1 MPKLQG
7 CGTTKELSR
16 IRAGSKD
23 YLYNGKEFNEDLGLD
38 WYDYGARYYDPT
50 IGRWNTVDPL
60 ASEYPAWSPYNYT
73 LNNPILLIDPTGM
86 GPEWKPG
93 TDRFGNLTLTAEKGD
108 DYESLKKFFKT
119 DEAFNRFVPRSAADK
134 NFKEGDV
141 LYLKDNIFSQ
151 SIRAAREHPEI
162 FKSDK
167 SDKSFETNY
176 DCKTF
181 SIYTGIMKTYVD
193 HDTKSI
199 SDPRRFGDIWESKD
213 KIDPSERVPGETIS
227 YWPWA
232 TGIIPL
238 DHSAIHFGYDNS
250 GTEYFITKNGELY
263 EPKVSSYDD
272 LPYNWMLFRSDYK
285 GNDNW
290 KNK

>member
-1 MPKLQG
+1 VAQG
-7 CGTTKELSR
+7 LPEKFLTTQHER
-16 IRAGSKD
+16 D
-23 YLYNGKEFNEDLGLD
+23 VETGLD
-38 WYDYGARYYDPT
+38 YRGARFYDSEV
-50 IGRWNTVDPL
+50 GRFLGVDPL
-60 ASEYPAWSPYNYT
+60 ASEYAAWSPYAYT
-73 LNNPILLIDPTGM
+73 LDNPIKLIDPTGAA
-86 GPEWKPG
+86 PVWKPG
-93 TDRFGNLTLTAEKGD
+93 TDKSGNLILTAEKGD
-108 DYESLKKFFKT
+108 DYNSLKKFFKT

-134 NFKEGDV
+134 NFKEGDI

-167 SDKSFETNY
+167 GDKSFETNY

-181 SIYTGIMKTYVD
+181 CVYTGIMDIPVD
-193 HDTKSI
+193 ENTKSI
-199 SDPRRFGDIWESKD
+199 SDPRRFGEYWKSKD
-213 KIDPSERVPGETIS
+213 KISSSERVPGETIS
-227 YWPWA
+227 YWSWA
-232 TGIIPL
+232 TGLLPY

-272 LPYNWMLFRSDYK
+272 LPYNLMWFRSDYK

-290 KNK
+290 KKE